1 MDGVGDKGQ
10 ESKSNFFERE
20 ETSYQHAGVMAFCKK
35 MIEHGVGI
43 LKTSV
48 REKLQLYGKSDAN
61 IANEKKKPNGNTEQQ
76 QSTTKTISSST
87 EDTVTSP
94 LQTAEV
100 DKKDCYDLSSF
111 NLDDD

>member
-43 LKTSV
+43 LKASV

-61 IANEKKKPNGNTEQQ
+61 FANEKKKTNGNTEK
-76 QSTTKTISSST
+76 QSTTKIISSSK
-87 EDTVTSP
+87 EDIGTSS
-94 LQTAEV
+94 LQTAKVE
-100 DKKDCYDLSSF
+100 KKDCYDLTSF
-111 NLDDD
+111 NLDD

>member
-20 ETSYQHAGVMAFCKK
+20 ETSYQHGGVMAFCKK

-43 LKTSV
+43 LKASV

-61 IANEKKKPNGNTEQQ
+61 LANEKKKTNGNTGQ

-87 EDTVTSP
+87 ENIVTSP
-94 LQTAEV
+94 LQIAKVE
-100 DKKDCYDLSSF
+100 KKDCYDLTSF
-111 NLDDD
+111 NLDDWK